1 MQKKMK
7 QIFSVGL
14 VLVLSLVIAGPVF
27 AQEPDEPT
35 EVPACEGDN
44 ISGAVVSVD
53 EEAGTAIIL
62 TETGEECTFSFGGEY
77 DHPIVALFNA
87 YFGSLD
93 AFGTPNADELT
104 LALESTQAWM
114 SYDEES
120 ETWVWASEEDEGA
133 VEVTITSVTE
143 GEEGSYTVEF
153 KFTNPEDTAD
163 GGEDE
168 TLAIIIE
175 DETLAEDISSSLDTL
190 NGEWSMV
197 IGENGTSYLADVGD
211 QIIAYH
217 DDDYGFGELVKIYAI
232 VAESHEAC
240 SIEASSGEGGSCELT
255 VEGLIA
261 ELEAAD
267 GDFGVLFQTYGRP
280 SMMGVGHIR
289 QALWSFSGSGDGGDG
304 SFFSGICNARSHG
317 GKATATGKNAFCP

>member
-14 VLVLSLVIAGPVF
+14 VLVLSLAIAGPVF
-27 AQEPDEPT
+27 AQEPEPT
-35 EVPACEGDN
+35 EAPACEGDS

-53 EEAGTAIIL
+53 VEAGTATIL

-87 YFGSLD
+87 YFGSLA
-93 AFGTPNADELT
+93 AFHTPNADELT
-104 LALESTQAWM
+104 SALESIQAWM
-114 SYDEES
+114 LYDEES
-120 ETWVWASEEDEGA
+120 ETWVWASEEDEDA

-163 GGEDE
+163 DGEDE
-168 TLAIIIE
+168 TLSIIIE
-175 DETLAEDISSSLDTL
+175 DETLAEDISSALDTL
-190 NGEWSMV
+190 NGEWRMV
-197 IGENGTSYLADVGD
+197 IGEDGTAYLAEVGD

-217 DDDYGFGELVKIYAI
+217 DDYGFGELVKIYAI
-232 VAESHEAC
+232 VAESYEAC
-240 SIEASSGEGGSCELT
+240 SSEASSGEGGSCELT
-255 VEGLIA
+255 VEGLLA
-261 ELEAAD
+261 ELEAAG

-289 QALWSFSGSGDGGDG
+289 QALWSFSGSGDGGEG
-304 SFFSGICNARSHG
+304 YGSGICNARSHG
-317 GKATATGKNAFCP
+317 GEALATGQNISCP